1 MVLPCLSD
9 LEEEE
14 EEDILP
20 DGDSESVHTAASIE
34 IEEMGAIEEDR
45 RGSLPPTEE
54 GMEGIASSLEGTP
67 GSKGSA
73 QLSPGPSPSG

>member
-1 MVLPCLSD
+1 MVQPCLSD
-9 LEEEE
+9 LEE

-54 GMEGIASSLEGTP
+54 GMEGIASSMEGTP
-67 GSKGSA
+67 GNWDP
-73 QLSPGPSPSG
+73 LSYLQDPRRLGE